1 MDKIIDVLIVGAG
14 QSGAQVAMSLRRG
27 GFDGSILIVGREPD
41 APYERPPL
49 SKDYFSGKKVPNQL
63 LLRQPDFWKN
73 NQIDLVLGSSI
84 VSINADKHIAETDS
98 GELYNY
104 GKLVWATGG
113 EARRLN
119 IPGSDLNGIHVIR
132 TRHQVDALKS
142 ELESA
147 QTVAVIGGGYVG
159 LEAAAVMNKM
169 GKDVTII
176 EVEKRVLARVAAEPI
191 SRFYEAEHRSQG
203 VTILTGVG
211 AREMKGHNGRVT
223 SVVLDTGEHVAA
235 DIVIVGIGLV
245 PSQQVLEAAGAKCA
259 NGVEVD
265 AFCRTSLVN
274 VFSSGDCACHPNKF
288 FGGNMV
294 RLESVPNAVDQAK
307 TIASVILGVPEPYE
321 TLPWFWSNQYDLK
334 LQTAGLNHGYDS
346 TVLRGDP
353 ASRSFSLVYFR
364 EGQVIAIDAINSVK
378 DFIGGK
384 KLVDKGIRP
393 DLERIA
399 DPTVLLKSLC

>member
-1 MDKIIDVLIVGAG
+1 VDKIIDVLIVGAG